1 MAEATSRLRGGRKI
15 APVRVAKRGVPHH
28 EVVLDFSQLLQIRW
42 KLPLKIFYRTV
53 PILLSHRP
61 LGAESSHG
69 RYRSAPSIAKYS
81 RVSSV
86 DTHKA

>member
-15 APVRVAKRGVPHH
+15 APVGVSKRGVPHQ

-42 KLPLKIFYRTV
+42 KLPLTIFEGIV
-53 PILLSHRP
+53 PNILSHRP

-69 RYRSAPSIAKYS
+69 
-81 RVSSV
+81 
-86 DTHKA
+86 